1 MSGAGVRD
9 FEAVGGVLLTGLP
22 RSGTTLLTALLDDPP
37 RSVALGEPRWQAQ
50 WRRHNAPDP
59 AAFAAYLVEDFTRIR
74 AALLRGETVEDRIA
88 TDGRPLTNYLQG
100 GMRSFALRPRR
111 VEALT
116 PGFRL
121 VMKWPALYTA
131 VLPALVATGV
141 FRIVAL
147 LRHPLATL
155 RSWNATDFPIAR
167 GRLPVGE
174 PFWPE
179 LAELCGSER
188 PLAEKQACIWEL
200 FAARYLA
207 LVDRITLLRY
217 EDLVADPA
225 AVAARLGLDFAEG
238 PVVKAAPR
246 PLRDSVAEQEAA
258 AAVAAF
264 CPSARRL
271 YGEAGEEDDDR

>member
-1 MSGAGVRD
+1 MSPVAGDTAGRD
-9 FEAVGGVLLTGLP
+9 DLLITGLP

-37 RSVALGEPRWQAQ
+37 RGVALGEPKWQAQ
-50 WRRHNAPDP
+50 WRRRHPP
-59 AAFAAYLVEDFTRIR
+59 EPEAFAAYLAEDFARVR
-74 AALLRGETVEDRIA
+74 AALLRGEEVEDRVSP
-88 TDGRPLTNYLQG
+88 DGAPLTNYLSG
-100 GMRSFALRPRR
+100 GASAYELRSRR
-111 VEALT
+111 EAGLT

-121 VMKWPALYTA
+121 AMKWPALYTA
-131 VLPALVATGV
+131 VLPALVAGGA

-179 LAELCGSER
+179 LAELCGSQR
-188 PLAEKQACIWEL
+188 PLMEKQARIWEL

-207 LVDRITLLRY
+207 CGARIVLLRY

-225 AVAARLGLDFAEG
+225 GVAARLGLDFAAV
-238 PVVKAAPR
+238 PVTKPAPR
-246 PLRDSVAEQEAA
+246 PSGESRSEREAE

-271 YGEAGEEDDDR
+271 YGEAGEDGR

>member
-1 MSGAGVRD
+1 MTGDRGPT
-9 FEAVGGVLLTGLP
+9 GGPCNLLLTGLP

-50 WRRHNAPDP
+50 WRHRNLPDP
-59 AAFAAYLVEDFTRIR
+59 EAFAGYLAEDFARVR
-74 AALLRGETVEDRIA
+74 AALLCGEPVEDRIA

-100 GMRSFALRPRR
+100 GTRGFALRARR
-111 VEALT
+111 EEALV

-131 VLPALVATGV
+131 VLPALTASGN
-141 FRIVAL
+141 FRIIAL

-167 GRLPVGE
+167 GRLPAGE

-179 LAELCGSER
+179 LAAVCGSER
-188 PLAEKQACIWEL
+188 PLAEKQARIWEL

-207 LVDRITLLRY
+207 LADRITLLRY

-225 AVAARLGLDFAEG
+225 AVAASLGLDFAAV
-238 PVVKAAPR
+238 PVTAATPR
-246 PLRDSVAEQEAA
+246 ATGDDGAEQEAA
-258 AAVAAF
+258 AAVEAF

-271 YGEAGEEDDDR
+271 YGELLP

>member
-1 MSGAGVRD
+1 MSRGASDIAGQD
-9 FEAVGGVLLTGLP
+9 DLLVTGLP

-37 RSVALGEPRWQAQ
+37 RGVALGEPKWQAQ
-50 WRRHNAPDP
+50 WRRRNPPDP
-59 AAFAAYLVEDFTRIR
+59 EAFAAYLAEDFARLR
-74 AALLRGETVEDRIA
+74 AALLRGEAVEDRA
-88 TDGRPLTNYLQG
+88 SPDGRPLTNYLSG
-100 GMRSFALRPRR
+100 GTSAYELRSRR
-111 VEALT
+111 EAGLS

-121 VMKWPALYTA
+121 AMKWPALYTA
-131 VLPALVATGV
+131 VLPALVANGA

-179 LAELCGSER
+179 LAALCGSDR
-188 PLAEKQACIWEL
+188 PLAEKQARIWEL

-207 LVDRITLLRY
+207 CGDRITLLRY
-217 EDLVADPA
+217 EDLVAEPA
-225 AVAARLGLDFAEG
+225 AVAARLGLAFAAV
-238 PVVKAAPR
+238 PVRPAVPR
-246 PLRDSVAEQEAA
+246 PPAESSAEREAE

-271 YGEAGEEDDDR
+271 YGEAGGTAR